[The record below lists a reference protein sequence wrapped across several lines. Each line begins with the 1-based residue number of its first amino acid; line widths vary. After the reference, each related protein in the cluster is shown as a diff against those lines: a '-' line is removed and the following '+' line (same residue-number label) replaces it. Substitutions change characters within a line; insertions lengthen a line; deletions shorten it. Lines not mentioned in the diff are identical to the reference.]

1 MAAIPLSRYSV
12 CGVSTTQ
19 CYSGLMTLIWILIKL
34 MFIFFFFLIGSLCSF
49 FIFLCFR
56 QMLESSGKL
65 QLLDKLMMKLKEQGH
80 RVLIFSQFKGMLD
93 MLQNYCVYKV
103 FISQY
108 SNYWPFGFCTLNFVV
123 FYWIAFLLL
132 KTPALA
138 VWKDRWKCW
147 WSWKTSTDRPI

>member
-108 SNYWPFGFCTLNFVV
+108 SNYWPFGFCTVEFCCVLLNCFSFV
-123 FYWIAFLLL
+123 
-132 KTPALA
+132 KN
-138 VWKDRWKCW
+138 
-147 WSWKTSTDRPI
+147 TSIGSMKG